1 MSQPPLRPMSVGEIL
16 DVAFGIYRKHL
27 ATLVTITVLLTG
39 LPLVLFGAA
48 AALIMPSMLGN
59 ILGILL
65 LALAFVIGYVILTQ
79 LAMGASVLVIAEGY
93 LGRTLGAS
101 EAVRRS
107 VARLGLLIVSG
118 LLVGLVVGLG
128 VLMIVVPVLILLC
141 GLIVTT
147 QVVMLESTGNATLAM
162 GRAWSLSKGYRW
174 RMFLLLLVSLVLSI
188 VVVTG
193 TNFVLQMIFG
203 GFNTAPVPGELPPM
217 GTILA
222 QQGVQLIVNM
232 IISPFTYC
240 VLTVAYYDLRVR
252 KEAFDLEILA
262 NSLAS

>member
-1 MSQPPLRPMSVGEIL
+1 MSVGEIL

-27 ATLVTITVLLTG
+27 ATLITIAVLLTG
-39 LPLVLFGAA
+39 LPLVLFGAGA
-48 AALIMPSMLGN
+48 ATLMPSMMGN

-65 LALAFVIGYVILTQ
+65 LVVAFIIGYVILTQ

-101 EAVRRS
+101 DAVRRTLS
-107 VARLGLLIVSG
+107 RLGLLITSG

-128 VLMIVVPVLILLC
+128 TLMILVPGIILLC
-141 GLIVTT
+141 GLIITT
-147 QVVMLESTGNATLAM
+147 QVVMLESTDNATAAM
-162 GRAWSLSKGYRW
+162 GRAWSLSKGFRW
-174 RMFLLLLVSLVLSI
+174 RMFLLLLVGVVLSV

-193 TNFVLQMIFG
+193 TNVAIGLVTGSF
-203 GFNTAPVPGELPPM
+203 TAAPEPGEVPAM
-217 GTILA
+217 GTLLL

-232 IISPFTYC
+232 IVSPFTYC